1 MGVFMVHQTTAQG
14 VQSAT
19 KMQALFAA
27 GDQLQCDPQCC
38 IDKCLPITELLLLLA
53 ALVSAAG
60 CSFYYVKS
68 YAEGSGI
75 VRLPAGIV

>member
-1 MGVFMVHQTTAQG
+1 
-14 VQSAT
+14 
-19 KMQALFAA
+19 MQALLLLVTSFSV
-27 GDQLQCDPQCC
+27 DPQCC
-38 IDKCLPITELLLLLA
+38 IDKRLLLIELLPLLA
-53 ALVSAAG
+53 AHVSAAC